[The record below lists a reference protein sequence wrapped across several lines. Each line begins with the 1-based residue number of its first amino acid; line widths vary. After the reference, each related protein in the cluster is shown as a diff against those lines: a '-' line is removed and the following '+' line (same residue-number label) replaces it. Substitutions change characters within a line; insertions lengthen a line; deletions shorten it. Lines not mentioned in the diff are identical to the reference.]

1 VKNLQGIAG
10 TSLNNNWAGAEK
22 VAGSIT
28 AYAGT
33 FSEVAMKLMIEQ
45 MPDLQALYIRQL
57 RLLLSAEEMIAIKTQ
72 MLIDAATDPEL
83 HQALR
88 DHLHEDDGHAARL
101 RDILTRITG
110 KADPLKCKVIYALFD
125 EAEDLMEDAGH
136 ESVRNVILIAAAQR
150 IEHYEI
156 AAYGAVR
163 QFARVL
169 GRTDDAMVLDMTIQ
183 EEGHADH
190 QLTQIAERINP
201 AAQKAA

>member
-1 VKNLQGIAG
+1 M
-10 TSLNNNWAGAEK
+10 
-22 VAGSIT
+22 T
-28 AYAGT
+28 AYTGK
-33 FSEVAMKLMIEQ
+33 FQGVAMKLTIEQ

-88 DHLHEDDGHAARL
+88 DHLQEDNVHAARL
-101 RDILTRITG
+101 RDILIRITG
-110 KADPLKCKVIYALFD
+110 AAHPLKCRVIYALFD

-183 EEGHADH
+183 EERHADH